1 MFSKELMI
9 FLLSF
14 KFVLIR
20 NNKEIEFQNFPPF
33 FYDTIH
39 MLLTAMANK
48 VSYQLCLYIHL
59 TYTKIHTNKCINT
72 VDTGT

>member
-1 MFSKELMI
+1 MRVNRSQNLVEYVLKRANDI
-9 FLLSF
+9 FIIIQICF
-14 KFVLIR
+14 DTK
-20 NNKEIEFQNFPPF
+20 
-33 FYDTIH
+33 YTIH